1 MGWGTRLA
9 DPYAAEGEIHG
20 ILADCGCGSSTPC
33 GSGAACMAYGR
44 LMAFA
49 LFGIGLVRAT
59 CAVSR
64 GSEVW
69 LMGIS
74 MHGELRG
81 RGGGG
86 REGGG
91 REAGG
96 GVITVASP
104 RPVSP
109 LTSLIHRYPPAHR
122 YPTVPN
128 PTHPPHSTH
137 PQWPRA
143 PFGGVRP
150 TRWRCLGSRRCLLH
164 CSAFARWPWRWAA
177 PRTLRSGAQQHN

>member
-20 ILADCGCGSSTPC
+20 ILADCGCGTSTPC

-81 RGGGG
+81 REGEGVGGE
-86 REGGG
+86 REEGEGPSL
-91 REAGG
+91 
-96 GVITVASP
+96 SP
-104 RPVSP
+104 ALAQPHRQHHRQHHPFTATPPV
-109 LTSLIHRYPPAHR
+109 HR

-128 PTHPPHSTH
+128 STHPPTHPTP
-137 PQWPRA
+137 
-143 PFGGVRP
+143 P
-150 TRWRCLGSRRCLLH
+150 TPSGRGRLLV
-164 CSAFARWPWRWAA
+164 
-177 PRTLRSGAQQHN
+177 G